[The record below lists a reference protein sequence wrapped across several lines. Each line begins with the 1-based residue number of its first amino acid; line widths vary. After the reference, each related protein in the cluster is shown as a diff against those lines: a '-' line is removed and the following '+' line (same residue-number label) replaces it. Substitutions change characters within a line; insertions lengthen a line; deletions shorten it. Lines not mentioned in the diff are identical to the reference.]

1 MSNAG
6 NIKSP
11 FNIFTS
17 GGENDEV
24 SCFLIMHSRAPE
36 PRNSRLGAGIPPPGK
51 AALLVPRF
59 LPLFLPSLS
68 PSTALTRSSSSTN
81 LPFRHRVSTISTLIF
96 FHFPFFFRFSRIAY
110 ISFSSV
116 AWRAGVIL
124 APLPPPRFFSLVGST
139 RRRLRTRP
147 LVPLPPPNFPLA
159 RGFSCLS
166 FCVLSSASAIFPFLH
181 PSIPLSIRAVPFFKV
196 SHLPRQSHF
205 LPDFANPSV
214 SKNRGFEFPRIVFPP
229 LSNDLVLSLL
239 LSLSFLPRYLFP
251 AQSRLISVFFFL
263 LLFLLL
269 FLFPLSFR
277 SNLSI
282 FIPPPL
288 FDLAT
293 NSPPSQR
300 AFKSRSSSREREGR

>member
-96 FHFPFFFRFSRIAY
+96 FHFPFFFRFSRIY
-110 ISFSSV
+110 PFP
-116 AWRAGVIL
+116 AWRGE
-124 APLPPPRFFSLVGST
+124 
-139 RRRLRTRP
+139 
-147 LVPLPPPNFPLA
+147 
-159 RGFSCLS
+159 
-166 FCVLSSASAIFPFLH
+166 
-181 PSIPLSIRAVPFFKV
+181 
-196 SHLPRQSHF
+196 Q
-205 LPDFANPSV
+205 
-214 SKNRGFEFPRIVFPP
+214 
-229 LSNDLVLSLL
+229 VLSLL
-239 LSLSFLPRYLFP
+239 PSLLLDSSLSLVRRGDDYERGRSFLSLPRTSPWLVDFRASPFAFLP
-251 AQSRLISVFFFL
+251 APPPFSPSSIHPSLYPSGL
-263 LLFLLL
+263 CLFL
-269 FLFPLSFR
+269 
-277 SNLSI
+277 
-282 FIPPPL
+282 
-288 FDLAT
+288 
-293 NSPPSQR
+293 
-300 AFKSRSSSREREGR
+300 K